1 MITVTFQGFVSMEH
15 AQAFASWY
23 CGAGEQE
30 SEEWLEASGVPSA
43 YLKSGTKVVTD
54 NSITLTIESE

>member
-1 MITVTFQGFVSMEH
+1 MEH